1 MSGERRQYDRDFK
14 VSAVRLLEE
23 SDETLSEVARSLG
36 IHETMLRKWRNQL
49 RERGPES
56 FDESGRQERSELM
69 RLQRENR
76 RLQRD
81 LEMLKKTLG
90 YLKTLK
96 R

>member
-1 MSGERRQYDRDFK
+1 MSNHRRQYDREFK
-14 VSAVRLLEE
+14 LSSVRLCEE
-23 SDETLSEVARSLG
+23 SGKTLSEVARSLG

-56 FDESGRQERSELM
+56 FNESGRQERSQLL
-69 RLQRENR
+69 RLQRENK

-90 YLKTLK
+90 YLRTL
-96 R
+96 RQ